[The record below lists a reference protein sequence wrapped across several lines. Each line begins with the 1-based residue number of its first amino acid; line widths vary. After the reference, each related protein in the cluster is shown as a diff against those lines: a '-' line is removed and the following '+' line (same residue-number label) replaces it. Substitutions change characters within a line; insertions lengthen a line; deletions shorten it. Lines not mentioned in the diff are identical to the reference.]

1 MKKKKDVLRI
11 GNIAIQKI
19 DGQELQERLSTFERR
34 KDRDYINSIFKDSF
48 NCDVNYDYLV
58 IRNVANNWQV
68 CYRSDSSMY
77 SNIINLCSEKQ
88 LHKYLEMLITTFYL
102 ITNMIDDPDVIDAKK
117 EFTFVNGL
125 DKLIEDYIA
134 LRAKYAK
141 KSVEDEET
149 AIKHSA
155 IIEQAYT
162 EENADDNK

>member
-19 DGQELQERLSTFERR
+19 DGQELLEKLSIFERR
-34 KDRDYINSIFKDSF
+34 EDRDYINSIFKDSF

-149 AIKHSA
+149 ATKHSA
-155 IIEQAYT
+155 IIEQANT

>member
-34 KDRDYINSIFKDSF
+34 KDKDYINSIFKDSF

-88 LHKYLEMLITTFYL
+88 LHKYLEIS
-102 ITNMIDDPDVIDAKK
+102 I
-117 EFTFVNGL
+117 
-125 DKLIEDYIA
+125 
-134 LRAKYAK
+134 R
-141 KSVEDEET
+141 SC
-149 AIKHSA
+149 
-155 IIEQAYT
+155 
-162 EENADDNK
+162 